1 MIKKN
6 PLISIL
12 INCYNS
18 EKYLKECLISA
29 ISQTYDNF
37 EIIIWDNCSTDKTS
51 TICKEFKDKRIKYY
65 FSNSHKNLVNARI
78 SAWKKISGDYVA
90 IMDSDDLSFK
100 DRLNI
105 QLSIIKQNKN
115 IAVVGGAVQFI
126 NSSGDNLSI
135 KQLPMSKNLIMR
147 KIYYQFPMNNSTLFF
162 DKRKIDEV
170 GGYSIKYEFIN
181 DFELVYRLSKKYDL
195 VNTNLIL
202 SKNRVHKE
210 NLTNKKFLP
219 MQYEL
224 YNFLNEI
231 KFDTKSYDLK
241 FLNFIERLKCSIRI
255 LNRKFLNV

>member
-1 MIKKN
+1 MKKKY

-18 EKYLKECLISA
+18 EKYLKECLTSA
-29 ISQTYDNF
+29 ISQTYENF
-37 EIIIWDNCSTDKTS
+37 EIIIWDNCSTDKTAK
-51 TICKEFKDKRIKYY
+51 ICKEFKDNRIKYHL
-65 FSNSHKNLVNARI
+65 SNSHKNLVNARI

-90 IMDSDDLSFK
+90 IMDSDDLSLK

-105 QLSIIKQNKN
+105 QLGIIKQNKN
-115 IAVVGGAVQFI
+115 IAVVGGSVQFI
-126 NSSGDNLSI
+126 NSSGKNLSI
-135 KQLPMSKNLIMR
+135 KQFPTSKNLIMK

-162 DKRKIDEV
+162 DKKKIDEV

-210 NLTNKKFLP
+210 NLSNKKFLP

-224 YNFLNEI
+224 YNFLNKI
-231 KFDTKSYDLK
+231 KFDTKSYNQK
-241 FLNFIERLKCSIRI
+241 FLNFTERFKCAIRI
-255 LNRKFLNV
+255 FNRRFFNV

>member
-1 MIKKN
+1 MKKKY

-18 EKYLKECLISA
+18 EKYIKECINSA
-29 ISQTYDNF
+29 ISQTYENL
-37 EIIIWDNCSTDKTS
+37 EIIIWDNCSTDKTAQ
-51 TICKEFKDKRIKYY
+51 ICNEFKDNRIKYY
-65 FSNSHKNLVNARI
+65 FSKTHKNLVNARI

-90 IMDSDDLSFK
+90 ILDSDDLSFK

-105 QLSIIKQNKN
+105 QLGIIEQNKN

-126 NSSGDNLSI
+126 NSSGENLSI
-135 KQLPMSKNLIMR
+135 KQLPVSKNEIMK

-162 DKRKIDEV
+162 DKKKTDEV

-219 MQYEL
+219 MQYEIL
-224 YNFLNEI
+224 SFLNNI
-231 KFDTKSYDLK
+231 KFDTKSYNLK
-241 FLNFIERLKCSIRI
+241 FFNFIERLKCSIRI
-255 LNRKFLNV
+255 LNRKFFNV